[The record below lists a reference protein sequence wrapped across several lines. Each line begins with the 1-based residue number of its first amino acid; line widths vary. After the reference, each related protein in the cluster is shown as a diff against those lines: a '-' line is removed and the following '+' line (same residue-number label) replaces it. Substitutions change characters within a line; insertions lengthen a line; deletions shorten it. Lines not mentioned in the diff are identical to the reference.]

1 MLDALLSDMIGDELL
16 RNPSFIQTPLEDYC
30 RKLANR
36 ASIIIHFDNQKPLG
50 MIAYYCNDLKTG
62 SVYITSIIVDPEA
75 RRGGVGQRLVRA
87 ALDHGQSLGFQRCE
101 LEVSASNTQAIR
113 FYQKLGFEWSEKQAG
128 LMQCPI

>member
-36 ASIIIHFDNQKPLG
+36 ASIIIHFDSQKPLG
-50 MIAYYCNDLKTG
+50 MIDLKTG
-62 SVYITSIIVDPEA
+62 SVYISSIIVDPEA

-87 ALDHGQSLGFQRCE
+87 AIDHGKSLGFQRCE
-101 LEVSASNTQAIR
+101 LEVSAANTQAIR
-113 FYQKLGFEWSEKQAG
+113 FYQKLGFGRSDNQMG